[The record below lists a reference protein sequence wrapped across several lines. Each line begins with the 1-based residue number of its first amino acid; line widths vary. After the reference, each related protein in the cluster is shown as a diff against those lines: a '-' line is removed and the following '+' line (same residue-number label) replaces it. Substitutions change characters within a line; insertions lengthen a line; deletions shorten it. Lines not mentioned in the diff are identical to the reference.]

1 MRSMLG
7 LVFVSSFFLGACSGA
22 ESGTLRRSPSGSAP
36 VDTNDPT
43 GDTGPT
49 GSTTAAIACPADV
62 PAAKALG
69 TATDPADVHFAQG
82 NIVYRDARKVYR
94 IKADGTGNGEI
105 YTNENLIRS
114 YADDTSLVAIEE
126 TPADPAAVIKIM
138 PIGETTGSDGK
149 PVATLPVTLTPGWN
163 AAGTFVFASDAQYL
177 YFLADVPNLG
187 DTIYK
192 VAKQGLAMT
201 VLAQLNA
208 PLTDPLLSGTDVW
221 FVRDARRVYKVA
233 QTAVAIPGEE
243 PPVKDGTQPQQAQ
256 EIFSMGYA
264 DCRLAVGG
272 DKTYCSTGAALETRD
287 LKGANMAT
295 VLDGTKAKAPFTL
308 GPAMYT
314 DTLLLRTLPST
325 ATDPLKHGIRAVKV
339 DGASA
344 TEKTIA
350 CGREPIGA
358 FAASAS
364 FVVWAEKGKGL
375 FSAPR

>member
-7 LVFVSSFFLGACSGA
+7 LVFVSSFILGACSGA

-36 VDTNDPT
+36 VDTNDPS
-43 GDTGPT
+43 GDTGQT
-49 GSTTAAIACPADV
+49 GTTTAAIACPSDV
-62 PAAKALG
+62 AAPTALG
-69 TATDPADVHFAQG
+69 NATDPADVHFAQG
-82 NIVYRDARKVYR
+82 NVVYRDALKVYR
-94 IKADGTGNGEI
+94 IKPDGTGNGEI
-105 YTNENLIRS
+105 YTSANLIRS
-114 YADDTSLVAIEE
+114 YADDTNLVAIEE
-126 TPADPAAVIKIM
+126 TPADPTAVIKIM
-138 PIGETTGSDGK
+138 PIGETTGPDGK
-149 PVATLPVTLTPGWN
+149 PLVTAPVTLTPGWN
-163 AAGTFVFASDAQYL
+163 AAGTYVFASDAQYL
-177 YFLADVPNLG
+177 YFLADVPNKG
-187 DTIYK
+187 DSIYK

-201 VLAQLNA
+201 LLAQLDA

-233 QTAVAIPGEE
+233 QTATAAPGEE
-243 PPVKDGTQPQQAQ
+243 PLRDITQPQPAT
-256 EIFSMGYA
+256 EIFAMGYA

-272 DKTYCSTGAALETRD
+272 DKTYCSTGSALETRD
-287 LKGANMAT
+287 LKGANVAT

-325 ATDPLKHGIRAVKV
+325 AADPLKHGIRAVKV
-339 DGASA
+339 DGTAA

-364 FVVWAEKGKGL
+364 LVVWAEKGKGL